1 MKFKYFILAF
11 CLSVATS
18 FMSVEPALAETETA
32 CERNADGAIIVGDQV
47 SAFVKDT
54 NGNTGNSCK
63 EVPDFYKIQLF
74 RFGLCSQ
81 NPYLNNNSL
90 ASCTFLLNSD
100 AGVDHVI
107 EGTGNS
113 ATLDTSTADS
123 PIAIGSY
130 NFMVIV
136 LKNELQVKHTE
147 QFSRTLTGKTS
158 SGITCWTTNSITS
171 FTNQRSGIAETN
183 PNVRSS
189 LGMDCGAAGDAAP
202 EYTTEVFDSFSDGPE
217 GSFEANMVGNNQW
230 VRLMKSNNLDTAD
243 DANNGARILFVQ
255 SNNAEVTLTSS
266 FTLKFTLTDAVSIDM
281 ENDNGTIYAI
291 KNGADPFQ
299 VSLTITN

>member
-18 FMSVEPALAETETA
+18 FMSVEPAHAETKTA
-32 CERNADGAIIVGDQV
+32 CERNADGAIIVGNQG
-47 SAFVKDT
+47 SAFVTDT
-54 NGNTGNSCK
+54 NGKTGNSCK

-107 EGTGNS
+107 EWTGNS

-171 FTNQRSGIAETN
+171 FTNQRSSIA
-183 PNVRSS
+183 
-189 LGMDCGAAGDAAP
+189 
-202 EYTTEVFDSFSDGPE
+202 
-217 GSFEANMVGNNQW
+217 
-230 VRLMKSNNLDTAD
+230 
-243 DANNGARILFVQ
+243 
-255 SNNAEVTLTSS
+255 
-266 FTLKFTLTDAVSIDM
+266 
-281 ENDNGTIYAI
+281 
-291 KNGADPFQ
+291 
-299 VSLTITN
+299 